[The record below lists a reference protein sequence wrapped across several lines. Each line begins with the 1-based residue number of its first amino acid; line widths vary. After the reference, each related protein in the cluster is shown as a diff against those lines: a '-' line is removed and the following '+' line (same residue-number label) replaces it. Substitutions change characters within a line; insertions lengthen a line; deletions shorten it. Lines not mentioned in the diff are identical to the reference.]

1 MGKNAGVLSTVVAA
15 FMFGL
20 TAAFGKMS
28 FELGNN
34 PVMLTVLRG
43 LFAIPVLL
51 IILKWQKIPIA
62 LSRLELRIVLFIGLL
77 SSPAP
82 ICLYS
87 TFKYLPVGTGTALQ
101 FTFPVIVA
109 VVSAL
114 LHKKR
119 PHLLTIGALVL
130 SMIGVSLFY
139 DGSSSDSIAGFVFA
153 IATAIT
159 YSSYILGVGLTRLR
173 DIHFLKI
180 SFYFSIIWTIVAIVY
195 ATLTQQITFDIKPL
209 GLFYSFVVSML
220 VVVVGYSLFQLG
232 IKLSG
237 ATTASV
243 LATVEPITA
252 NIAGMIILGESLS
265 LKSAIAAI
273 IIIVGVI
280 LAALGVAKERQ
291 QQENNA

>member
-1 MGKNAGVLSTVVAA
+1 
-15 FMFGL
+15 MFGL